1 MNQESIQKEPFKDSA
16 FQQTS
21 TFEILK
27 DKKIGSGS
35 FGTIYQCRDVS
46 SGINLAI
53 KIENLVIKN
62 SKSTL
67 EYESKILKYLQGG
80 IGIPKFYSYFSSS
93 HYNLMIFEL
102 LGQNLEDVFSSLC
115 QKQFSL
121 QTVIHLGEQM
131 LNRIEFLHSKG
142 FIHCDIKPENFVIGS
157 GAKKNI
163 IYLIDFGIS
172 KRYKNLK
179 TKVHIP
185 YQEGQT
191 MKGTARYTSI
201 NSHLGVS
208 LSRRDDL
215 ESLAYCLIYFYK
227 GSLPWQ
233 YVKNNNENEKYQ
245 HLMEMKIEF
254 ERYSFFKELP
264 DNLKKFLQYTKNLE
278 FEETPDYRYLR
289 KLLKGMSSEDTNSN
303 EYVFD
308 WSKN

>member
-1 MNQESIQKEPFKDSA
+1 MNQESIQKENIKDSA

-264 DNLKKFLQYTKNLE
+264 DNLKKFLQYT
-278 FEETPDYRYLR
+278 
-289 KLLKGMSSEDTNSN
+289 
-303 EYVFD
+303 
-308 WSKN
+308 